1 MNNIIYILNKPKAK
15 QRIEISVDSSMD
27 KDGWFLKINFIEKSS
42 SAIASTHCVIEK
54 DIHNWIRGF
63 VTEGWIVE
71 SEQINKII

>member
-1 MNNIIYILNKPKAK
+1 
-15 QRIEISVDSSMD
+15 MD